1 MSLFKAQV
9 NFINEWFLSIR
20 PFFSIK
26 IKNLYA

>member
-20 PFFSIK
+20 PFFNKSK
-26 IKNLYA
+26 IYA